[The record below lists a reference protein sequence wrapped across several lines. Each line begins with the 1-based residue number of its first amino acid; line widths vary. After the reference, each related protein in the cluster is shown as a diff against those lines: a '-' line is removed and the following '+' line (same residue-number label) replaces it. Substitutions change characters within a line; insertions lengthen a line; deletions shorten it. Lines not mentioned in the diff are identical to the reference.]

1 MYKCSAINTAG
12 IIKWRERKIYLSCLH
27 LEKESQ
33 RSLKFKSFVCLS
45 TQFLSTSNRTKTHS
59 KIMILYSLLHEDSID
74 IGSVLK
80 SERFME
86 LYIHLSKMQSPFLY
100 IVLYFLK
107 SIKLSFSLRGWRKL
121 WNFSQLRREQRDC
134 KDTDYFTSVL
144 WIRIRSESGP

>member
-1 MYKCSAINTAG
+1 MTKNSLFYDYMHKCSAINTAG

-107 SIKLSFSLRGWRKL
+107 SIKRSFNSKHSQSIKCVL
-121 WNFSQLRREQRDC
+121 W
-134 KDTDYFTSVL
+134 TFTSG
-144 WIRIRSESGP
+144 IIESVEFPL